1 MVTASILR
9 RALELQ
15 RLAAMLRSRPDCD
28 VEDLS
33 DAMAAEE
40 AAAQLLRD
48 FKTITT
54 LRNKRRMRVG
64 YGAMPHPRHSWW
76 RHLLKLRGAEWDGA
90 WIRFAGV
97 SRELYDELVAVASQH
112 PDFKARPEDEK
123 KVGRPMVIGSQ
134 DAIGLALRYM
144 IGMCETVGLMSAF
157 FASSECVN
165 KALDHGLE
173 LLLWALQR
181 HPDAYVRWP
190 TKEEQQVYCTVI
202 KEHGS
207 DALPDDLCSK
217 RVFGW
222 VDGFAVP
229 ITKPSDKEAARMWY
243 AAKHQRCV
251 ASNVFAFTPQG
262 TIMWFRVN
270 VPGSINDTDACRPL
284 TAKILDEQRT
294 IAHGVVMGDVAFKGE
309 VSGASEAYLTPATV
323 HKCTATTTVGDALA
337 LGYWVLGKRQSVE
350 VRMHENHSI
359 LSRTHTSTLLPYV
372 HLLLLPSSAPPQW
385 GIANFKR
392 TFRRLAT
399 GLFADEARRERVLL
413 IAVHLHQLRVRHGAR
428 TQLGTVYWMSSRVG
442 KDAADERAQHE
453 AAAEQAAAEAARAA
467 AEALAVAGSFS
478 FDDEGDAAFSEVLLH
493 AVAAAQA
500 ADDAA
505 AAAGADL
512 ADSDDEDDG
521 FRRRRKGA
529 RRESVSAAA
538 RRVRRRRGSA
548 AAGAGFDA
556 DTEE

>member
-15 RLAAMLRSRPDCD
+15 RLAAALHSKPDAD
-28 VEDLS
+28 VEDFF
-33 DAMAAEE
+33 DAEAAQE
-40 AAAQLLRD
+40 AAAHLLRD
-48 FKTITT
+48 FKAITT

-97 SRELYDELVAVASQH
+97 SRELYDELVDVAAAH
-112 PDFKARPEDEK
+112 PDFCARPEDQK
-123 KVGRPMVIGSQ
+123 TAGRPMVIGSQ

-157 FASSECVN
+157 YASSECVN
-165 KALDHGLE
+165 KALDHGTD

-190 TKEEQQVYCTVI
+190 SKEEQEAYNTVI
-202 KEHGS
+202 EEHG
-207 DALPDDLCSK
+207 DPLPEGLCSK

-229 ITKPSDKEAARMWY
+229 ITKPSDKEAERMWY

-270 VPGSINDTDACRPL
+270 VPGSVNDTDACRPL

-294 IAHGVVMGDVAFKGE
+294 IVHGVVMGDVAFKGD
-309 VSGASEAYLTPATV
+309 VSGANEAYLTPATT
-323 HKCTATTTVGDALA
+323 HKCAATTTVGDALT

-350 VRMHENHSI
+350 VIAAFLYHHF
-359 LSRTHTSTLLPYV
+359 LSPSSSSSFRCIPLFLPLLPLRPAAV
-372 HLLLLPSSAPPQW
+372 GHRQLQAHLSPPGDRPVRRRGAP
-385 GIANFKR
+385 R
-392 TFRRLAT
+392 
-399 GLFADEARRERVLL
+399 
-413 IAVHLHQLRVRHGAR
+413 
-428 TQLGTVYWMSSRVG
+428 
-442 KDAADERAQHE
+442 
-453 AAAEQAAAEAARAA
+453 ARAA
-467 AEALAVAGSFS
+467 HRRAPAP
-478 FDDEGDAAFSEVLLH
+478 AAC
-493 AVAAAQA
+493 AP
-500 ADDAA
+500 
-505 AAAGADL
+505 
-512 ADSDDEDDG
+512 
-521 FRRRRKGA
+521 RRA
-529 RRESVSAAA
+529 HAA
-538 RRVRRRRGSA
+538 RHRVLDVEPRGQGRR
-548 AAGAGFDA
+548 
-556 DTEE
+556 

>member
-1 MVTASILR
+1 LPQSVLSPLRPLAAMVTASILR

-359 LSRTHTSTLLPYV
+359 LSRTHTYFHSSSLRTPPSPPLLRPAPV
-372 HLLLLPSSAPPQW
+372 GHRQLQAHLSPPRDW
-385 GIANFKR
+385 
-392 TFRRLAT
+392 L
-399 GLFADEARRERVLL
+399 
-413 IAVHLHQLRVRHGAR
+413 
-428 TQLGTVYWMSSRVG
+428 
-442 KDAADERAQHE
+442 
-453 AAAEQAAAEAARAA
+453 
-467 AEALAVAGSFS
+467 
-478 FDDEGDAAFSEVLLH
+478 
-493 AVAAAQA
+493 
-500 ADDAA
+500 
-505 AAAGADL
+505 
-512 ADSDDEDDG
+512 
-521 FRRRRKGA
+521 
-529 RRESVSAAA
+529 
-538 RRVRRRRGSA
+538 VRRR
-548 AAGAGFDA
+548 GAP
-556 DTEE
+556 